1 MKHTLKFK
9 ESIDISA
16 GRLNT
21 WAGFNSFTKQITPQ
35 GLAVWPFDFKS
46 PNLGH
51 GWLRLRLAI
60 ALQSLWNTGSPCM
73 SRCRT
78 TTLVKVQQT
87 GPQSLDVSRRFFS
100 LTQQLIASRLHFV
113 GIEIQYAV
121 CRFDIADLGRCLSEY
136 ETWSTGKEKI
146 RTSNIIDLPFSCR
159 FTTGYRAQLDTGHK
173 YLATWRTISW
183 SLSLLTEGKN
193 NHEKSVRTHTDLT
206 N

>member
-1 MKHTLKFK
+1 MVSSPQRQPFYIAAMKHTLKFK

-21 WAGFNSFTKQITPQ
+21 WAGFNSFTQQITPQ

-51 GWLRLRLAI
+51 DWLRLRLAI
-60 ALQSLWNTGSPCM
+60 ALQSLWNTGSPWT

-100 LTQQLIASRLHFV
+100 LTQELIAW
-113 GIEIQYAV
+113 Q
-121 CRFDIADLGRCLSEY
+121 LSYTLLELRSSMQV
-136 ETWSTGKEKI
+136 W
-146 RTSNIIDLPFSCR
+146 
-159 FTTGYRAQLDTGHK
+159 H
-173 YLATWRTISW
+173 SW
-183 SLSLLTEGKN
+183 SWPMSSQRVWNVINWERKDTYIEYHRITFFLQIHNWIQG
-193 NHEKSVRTHTDLT
+193 T
-206 N
+206 NAVG